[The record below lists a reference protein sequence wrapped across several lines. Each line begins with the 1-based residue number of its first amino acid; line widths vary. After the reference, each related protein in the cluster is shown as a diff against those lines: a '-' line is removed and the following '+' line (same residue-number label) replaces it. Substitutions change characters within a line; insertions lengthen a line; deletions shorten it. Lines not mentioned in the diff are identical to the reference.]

1 VQLGKD
7 MTDDDMTDLYSK
19 VIKKTLELVQ
29 TYDPLAVAAVM
40 LAQSLSIYKSTLTQ
54 DDYDAFMVNL
64 IERKDRVRTFNDRGT
79 LH

>member
-1 VQLGKD
+1 
-7 MTDDDMTDLYSK
+7 
-19 VIKKTLELVQ
+19 VQ

-64 IERKDRVRTFNDRGT
+64 IERKDRVKTFNDRGT